1 MTELINKGHFLEL
14 AKLDPGEVCRR
25 TSCKF
30 DGSLNCYSLFIWG
43 TPYTI
48 YPDKCKIVCLDHPNR
63 LHEYFELFGVHYLLT
78 AQDVMV
84 TNEWISEKDIP
95 GGVTF
100 FRGPHQIPTN
110 LITAKV
116 DNSVDAFRE
125 LCLKHGGIPLNMAD
139 VAFVFH
145 ITDRLPVAVLYW
157 VGDDEFPPES
167 KLLFDKTLPQHFA
180 LDILFALAVGICEEL
195 GR

>member
-14 AKLDPGEVCRR
+14 AKLDPRDVCSRA
-25 TSCKF
+25 SCKF
-30 DGSLNCYSLFIWG
+30 DPSLNCYSLFIWG

-48 YPDKCKIVCLDHPNR
+48 YPGECKIVCLDQPNR
-63 LHEYFELFGVHYLLT
+63 LHEYFELFSVHYLLT
-78 AQDVMV
+78 AQDVTV

-125 LCLKHGGIPLNMAD
+125 LCLKHGGVSLNMAD

-145 ITDRLPVAVLYW
+145 ITDRIPVAVLYW

-180 LDILFALAVGICEEL
+180 LDILFALAVGICEDL